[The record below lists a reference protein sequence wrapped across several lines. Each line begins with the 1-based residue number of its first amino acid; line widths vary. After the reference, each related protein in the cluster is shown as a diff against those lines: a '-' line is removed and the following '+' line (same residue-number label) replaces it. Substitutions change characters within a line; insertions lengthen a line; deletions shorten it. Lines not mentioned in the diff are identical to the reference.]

1 MENSSLSRYS
11 NISSQINNILTQ
23 FDPISLPEMESVKLM
38 NRIDT
43 KYAVPLSVLP
53 SILEMA
59 KADYYAQEID
69 GKRIATYDT
78 MYYDTEDMD
87 MYIRHHDRQLVR
99 QKIRVRQYV
108 ESHLTFLEI
117 KRKNNKGRTN
127 KKRIVVP
134 GFDLTADT
142 PSILKHKKK
151 EDEPLTVAQ
160 FIDRK
165 SRYTWETITPHL
177 WTKFHRITLVNKQK
191 TERLTIDLD
200 LVWDNVV
207 SHEMK
212 TYKDL
217 VIVELKRDGNVPS
230 HMTDIMLAHRI
241 HPFKISKYCIGTALT
256 SPGLKRNRFKKK
268 IRLIEKMLNS

>member
-1 MENSSLSRYS
+1 MAKIGDIIASFS
-11 NISSQINNILTQ
+11 
-23 FDPISLPEMESVKLM
+23 PISLSEMESVKLM

-108 ESHLTFLEI
+108 DSHLTFLEI
-117 KRKNNKGRTN
+117 KRKNNKGRTK
-127 KKRIVVP
+127 KKRISVP
-134 GFDLTADT
+134 GFALTPET
-142 PSILKHKKK
+142 IGHSKR
-151 EDEPLTVAQ
+151 EDWSVED
-160 FIDRK
+160 FIAEK
-165 SRYTWETITPHL
+165 SGYHWDEITPHL

-191 TERLTIDLD
+191 TERLTIDMD

-207 SHEMK
+207 SGMKK
-212 TYKDL
+212 TYSDL

-230 HMTDIMLAHRI
+230 YMTDIMLAHRI

-268 IRLIEKMLNS
+268 IRLIEKMLLES